1 MSDPLSIIAGVAGV
15 ATAGVSLVGVLY
27 DTIDT
32 YRNAPKEIR
41 SMARGIQDL
50 SLVLDQLKEVLIDGR
65 ELHTRRLLRSIA
77 LAIRH
82 IENVH
87 EDVWDI
93 IEQGDSGFARVK
105 WAFRKTKIKD
115 LTSKI
120 EAHKGTL
127 QLACTT
133 LLLAIQQKRVAKC
146 RAKEEDRRT
155 AEKHARARLRRQAEN
170 LVKAA
175 HESLVDLTQSSI
187 MDTAQDPPPRLAET
201 AHAPQT
207 QHLPRARSPSVREQS
222 PTETSVIHMQDEDQD
237 SSTSHIEIPSRRNPE
252 DMALWVY
259 NMVFSRT
266 ANKAAQDSNP
276 DLKPDDRNALVLRDP
291 HGSDIVV
298 AERPVAARVVDDLLY
313 DWTHL
318 NWHDIKETSEIISLN
333 QNEDNI
339 RFNGKPGS
347 GSDTDEEDRHKPI
360 LIAYPG
366 GGNSTENLR
375 SISSPGSSASTS
387 LVVRNGPTDQ
397 TMAPIGKE
405 KFVQRHDNNQ
415 GEEPKRDLYKIS
427 PTRAKG
433 ASENRFP
440 RRDSVENYP
449 DGWNPRVHTRRSRD
463 RSREFERRRREST
476 PDRFD
481 SRSRSP
487 EGYDRR
493 RYSSPYS
500 SDESESEGEAKKPTK
515 PSRLQM
521 AAKASLMAGA
531 LEMGRTEG
539 NLSEWNNQRVAK
551 VFTAAALAGLKQDR
565 EYRKYRKLEERD

>member
-15 ATAGVSLVGVLY
+15 ATAGVSLVGALY

-93 IEQGDSGFARVK
+93 IERGNSGFARVK

-127 QLACTT
+127 QLVCTT

-155 AEKHARARLRRQAEN
+155 AEKHARARFRRQAEN

-175 HESLVDLTQSSI
+175 HESLVDLAQCSI
-187 MDTAQDPPPRLAET
+187 TDNAQDSPPRLAET
-201 AHAPQT
+201 THAPQS
-207 QHLPRARSPSVREQS
+207 QHPPRAPSPSVREQAS
-222 PTETSVIHMQDEDQD
+222 TSTSIIHIQDEDQD
-237 SSTSHIEIPSRRNPE
+237 SSTSDIEIPSRRNPDE
-252 DMALWVY
+252 MALWVY

-266 ANKAAQDSNP
+266 ANKAAQDNNP
-276 DLKPDDRNALVLRDP
+276 DLQPDDSNALVLRDP

-298 AERPVAARVVDDLLY
+298 AERPAAAQVVDDLLY

-318 NWHDIKETSEIISLN
+318 NWHDIKETSEIMPLN
-333 QNEDNI
+333 QNKDNI
-339 RFNGKPGS
+339 RSNGKPGN
-347 GSDTDEEDRHKPI
+347 GSDTDEEDRHRPR
-360 LIAYPG
+360 LIAYSG
-366 GGNSTENLR
+366 EGNSTENLR
-375 SISSPGSSASTS
+375 SRSSSGSYASTS
-387 LVVRNGPTDQ
+387 LVVRNSLTDQ

-405 KFVQRHDNNQ
+405 RFGQKHDNNK

-427 PTRAKG
+427 PTRPKG
-433 ASENRFP
+433 ASESRFP
-440 RRDSVENYP
+440 RRDSEEGYP
-449 DGWNPRVHTRRSRD
+449 DGWNPRAHMRRSRD
-463 RSREFERRRREST
+463 RSRDFERRRREST

-487 EGYDRR
+487 LEYNRR
-493 RYSSPYS
+493 RYSSAYS
-500 SDESESEGEAKKPTK
+500 SDGSESEGEAEKPTK

-521 AAKASLMAGA
+521 AAKASLVAGA
-531 LEMGRTEG
+531 LEMGRTKG
-539 NLSEWNNQRVAK
+539 NPGDQRMAQ
-551 VFTAAALAGLKQDR
+551 VFTAAALAALKQDR
-565 EYRKYRKLEERD
+565 EYRKDRKLEERD

>member
-50 SLVLDQLKEVLIDGR
+50 SLVLDQLKKVLIDGR
-65 ELHTRRLLRSIA
+65 ELHTRRLLGSIA
-77 LAIRH
+77 LAVRH
-82 IENVH
+82 VENVH
-87 EDVWDI
+87 EDIWDI
-93 IEQGDSGFARVK
+93 IERGDSGFARVK
-105 WAFRKTKIKD
+105 WAFRKTKMKG

-127 QLACTT
+127 QLVCTT

-146 RAKEEDRRT
+146 RAKEEDRRA

-175 HESLVDLTQSSI
+175 HESLVDLAQSSI
-187 MDTAQDPPPRLAET
+187 MDNAQDPPPRLAET
-201 AHAPQT
+201 AHAPPS
-207 QHLPRARSPSVREQS
+207 QHPSRARSPSITEQS
-222 PTETSVIHMQDEDQD
+222 TTTSVIHIQDEDQD
-237 SSTSHIEIPSRRNPE
+237 SSTSDIEIPSRRNSD

-266 ANKAAQDSNP
+266 ANKAAQDSNSN
-276 DLKPDDRNALVLRDP
+276 LQPDDSNALVLRDP

-298 AERPVAARVVDDLLY
+298 AERPIAARVVDDLLY

-339 RFNGKPGS
+339 RSNGKPEIE
-347 GSDTDEEDRHKPI
+347 SDTNEEDRHKPR
-360 LIAYPG
+360 LIAYPSKG
-366 GGNSTENLR
+366 KSTENLR
-375 SISSPGSSASTS
+375 SRSSSGNYARTS
-387 LVVRNGPTDQ
+387 LVVRNSPTDQ
-397 TMAPIGKE
+397 TMTSIRKE
-405 KFVQRHDNNQ
+405 RYGQKHNNNR
-415 GEEPKRDLYKIS
+415 GEEPKRDLHEFS
-427 PTRAKG
+427 PTRAKR
-433 ASENRFP
+433 ASESRFP
-440 RRDSVENYP
+440 RRDNEEGYADS
-449 DGWNPRVHTRRSRD
+449 WNPRVQKRRSRD
-463 RSREFERRRREST
+463 RSLDFERRREST
-476 PDRFD
+476 PGRFD

-487 EGYDRR
+487 LEYNRR

-500 SDESESEGEAKKPTK
+500 SDASESEGEAEKPTK

-521 AAKASLMAGA
+521 AAKASLVAGA
-531 LEMGRTEG
+531 LEMGRTKG
-539 NLSEWNNQRVAK
+539 NPGDQRMAQ
-551 VFTAAALAGLKQDR
+551 VFTAAALAALKQDR
-565 EYRKYRKLEERD
+565 EYRKDRKLEERD